1 MDKQIAAQCY
11 SAAETAKALQLKD
24 RYEKDMADQQL
35 SERSKG
41 KSRRRRIKAA
51 AAANKGGG
59 GE

>member
-1 MDKQIAAQCY
+1 MYKQCY
-11 SAAETAKALQLKD
+11 SAAETAKALPLKD

-59 GE
+59 E